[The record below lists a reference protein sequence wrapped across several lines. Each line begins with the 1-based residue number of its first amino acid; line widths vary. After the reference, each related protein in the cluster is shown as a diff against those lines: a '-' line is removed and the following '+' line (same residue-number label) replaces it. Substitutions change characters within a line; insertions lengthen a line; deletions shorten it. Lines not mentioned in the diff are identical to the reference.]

1 MGPFVEKAATT
12 ATIRGKI
19 PPRLVAMLAVLL
31 ARWSAHCT
39 LAVSHPFAAVFGLL
53 WVTADA
59 LMLALLASTARHKP
73 AFSQIIATLAVA
85 AGLTWL
91 NAPGPLRTAL
101 ASSPVI
107 SAGLIGIVLA
117 HLLISSGQ
125 ALRVW
130 QHCSGLSFG
139 ERMEAAAGQLLP
151 PHIVRLAGLELRIL
165 WLALFSWR
173 AAPDIPE
180 ECQGFSYHRHLAPQM
195 WALLAIA
202 VIEAGGEHIL
212 IRHWSVVAGTVLAVI
227 GDLGLIYM
235 IGLVKSLRL
244 RPVLLTPEGLRI
256 RAGYLIDRLVPY
268 EQIAGLRHAFTGED
282 LRANTNWNM
291 GLLAWPN
298 VMLDLKD
305 PLHRRNLHADKRL
318 VTSLAFR
325 LDEPEP
331 FLRLLEQR
339 LCAA

>member
-39 LAVSHPFAAVFGLL
+39 LAMSHPFAAVFGLL

-130 QHCSGLSFG
+130 QRCSGLSFG

-244 RPVLLTPEGLRI
+244 RPVHRDQLFKPRP
-256 RAGYLIDRLVPY
+256 AG
-268 EQIAGLRHAFTGED
+268 
-282 LRANTNWNM
+282 
-291 GLLAWPN
+291 
-298 VMLDLKD
+298 DLKSQHIEKRD
-305 PLHRRNLHADKRL
+305 IMVLHHAKKRRNILAPIVDHLGGRAPVAAEKHAAHADKHLGIGHVRH
-318 VTSLAFR
+318 R
-325 LDEPEP
+325 GDPLD
-331 FLRLLEQR
+331 
-339 LCAA
+339 